1 MPLPELTV
9 GLIVRY
15 EYLWARRA
23 GNADTAGK
31 DHPACVVMTYRIDD
45 RPEDFVIYLPIS
57 HTPPR
62 DGEEGIELP
71 DAVKTRAG
79 LDHGRQWILI
89 SECNIDTWAQ
99 DVRHIPGRSGR
110 YHYGHLPPSFFKK
123 IRDGFIQRYA
133 ARKVA
138 AVRRSD

>member
-23 GNADTAGK
+23 GNADTAEK

-123 IRDGFIQRYA
+123 IRDGFIQRHA

>member
-15 EYLWARRA
+15 EYLWERRA
-23 GNADTAGK
+23 RHSDTAVK
-31 DHPACVVMTYRIDD
+31 DHPACVVMNYRVED

-62 DGEEGIELP
+62 DEEEGIELP
-71 DAVKTRAG
+71 DAVKARAG
-79 LDHGRQWILI
+79 LDRGRQWVLI

-99 DVRHIPGRSGR
+99 DVRQIPGQQGR
-110 YHYGHLPPSFFKK
+110 FHYGHLPPGFFGK
-123 IRDGFIQRYA
+123 IRDAFVRRYA
-133 ARKVA
+133 AKKVGV
-138 AVRRSD
+138 VRRSD

>member
-9 GLIVRY
+9 GLVVRY

-23 GNADTAGK
+23 GRAATADK
-31 DHPACVVMTYRIDD
+31 DHPACVVMTYRVDD
-45 RPEDFVIYLPIS
+45 RPEDFVIYLPTS
-57 HTPPR
+57 HAPPR
-62 DGEEGIELP
+62 DEGDGIELP
-71 DAVKTRAG
+71 DAVKARAG
-79 LDHGRQWILI
+79 LDGGRQWVVI

-99 DVRHIPGRSGR
+99 DVRQIPAHAGRF
-110 YHYGHLPPSFFKK
+110 HYGHLPPSFLKK
-123 IRDGFIQRYA
+123 IRDAFVARYR